1 MSELNNFCR
10 ILESHGIDPSSSC
23 ILDIGCGNGNFTL
36 ELSKIFKKVVAIDS
50 SEEAVKKINNILQGG
65 ENNNISVL
73 HLDASKLMSFGDD
86 SFDVILVRNSLHF
99 VDDVAKLYDDVKFIL
114 KSHGIFIKISNP
126 LFQLSKLMHFS
137 FSVKF
142 SFSVYPEDA
151 NKSFLVNAE
160 VRNFTE
166 TKFIKQLES
175 YWTDRVK
182 ENFVKFCDP
191 FRKEKLPFLSTLHTY
206 ELESCQ
212 RVHIIDLKKHF
223 KDMAVIDRFIV
234 ENGEEEFESL
244 YHEFLQNI
252 LFYLDFELCDMYFED
267 IVFMRKDTHYIEVQL
282 QNR

>member
-1 MSELNNFCR
+1 
-10 ILESHGIDPSSSC
+10 
-23 ILDIGCGNGNFTL
+23 
-36 ELSKIFKKVVAIDS
+36 
-50 SEEAVKKINNILQGG
+50 
-65 ENNNISVL
+65 
-73 HLDASKLMSFGDD
+73 
-86 SFDVILVRNSLHF
+86 
-99 VDDVAKLYDDVKFIL
+99 
-114 KSHGIFIKISNP
+114 
-126 LFQLSKLMHFS
+126 MHFS

-142 SFSVYPEDA
+142 IFSVYPEDA
-151 NKSFLVNAE
+151 KKSFLVNAE